1 MNEIISFPS
10 DSLDHKPGLALLRGL
25 SQEKQTQGESEAS
38 GNHFNPHHLLINIST
53 FVSRE
58 WTSFVKCN
66 HFTNW
71 ILELDSTKKHV

>member
-1 MNEIISFPS
+1 MILFPS
-10 DSLDHKPGLALLRGL
+10 DSRDHKPGLALLRGL

-58 WTSFVKCN
+58 
-66 HFTNW
+66 
-71 ILELDSTKKHV
+71 